1 MNKPLGT
8 PAAPRQKKSLRS
20 KFIRTLLLVAGIIG
34 LSTLGIVGVMSA
46 QASAEHLKSVKQYIE
61 EGIASK
67 GKVLTENHALALR
80 GLTLDNAFL
89 DMQRLL
95 ERAVKED
102 DDLVFGVYVSN
113 ERETLALARRPGVV
127 TDKHERNAWRSLGL

>member
-1 MNKPLGT
+1 MDTL
-8 PAAPRQKKSLRS
+8 AQRAPERGPVKSLRN

-34 LSTLGIVGVMSA
+34 LSTLAIVGVTSA
-46 QASAEHLKSVKQYIE
+46 QASAEHLRSVQHFIE

-95 ERAVKED
+95 ERAIKD
-102 DDLVFGVYVSN
+102 DRDLVYG
-113 ERETLALARRPGVV
+113 
-127 TDKHERNAWRSLGL
+127 